1 MFENSP
7 SRLELMSLPEMDEAQ
22 RAVYDAITGGPRASQ
37 AGTVPIVDE
46 AGRLV
51 GPFAVMLLSPQVGDA
66 MQRVGAAVRFRT
78 SLTAREREVAVL
90 AVAAG
95 ARCDFEWLAHEPA
108 ARTAGITAPQVSA
121 IRDGRVPGGLS
132 ETETIACRLARA
144 LVRDRSLS
152 DDDYAAG
159 LALLGRARLAEL
171 TWLAGYYCALAL
183 ALAVFRPELPE
194 SFRVAHDGSGP
205 SQR

>member
-108 ARTAGITAPQVSA
+108 ALTAGITRPQVAA

-132 ETETIACRLARA
+132 ETETIACRLAQA
-144 LVRDRSLS
+144 LLRDRSLS

-171 TWLAGYYCALAL
+171 TWLAGYYSALAL

-205 SQR
+205 S